1 MLGIS
6 TTNVRVGGFRGKG
19 VDANAQT
26 IFNRI
31 IADGGVSNLTRLN
44 FFVKGLKA
52 IYGDLANVPVCYDAH
67 WIGYKLGS
75 GTGATAGQAAAKL
88 YSLTVAGD
96 AVQSTAASQ
105 PLLLSHNGAST
116 DNYWWGSGV
125 ASNFVSTPDATAN
138 RITGDIEIIANFKL
152 DSVSV
157 DSAIIAKD
165 NTGSRFY
172 NLIYIG
178 AGVDSGKIA
187 FGRNIGGTFAY
198 SISSVISGF
207 TTSNIYWLKVNRSAS
222 TGDVKFF
229 TSTDGI
235 TYTQL
240 GATITSTAGVLTT
253 GAMKVNV
260 GSLSNDTA
268 NIIQGK
274 IYRATISNSIGGAPV
289 VDFNPAQYNA
299 STSQTAWTSSTGEVW
314 TINTGTATT
323 GYKGVL
329 VDRTIVQ
336 GDGVDDSL
344 QTTTQ
349 YLPIDKSFYAA
360 DKYFSSN
367 LTASSGGIRVLN
379 GNFGQNN
386 STSRRMWFNAG
397 NNEIV
402 ASTANIATLNLNT
415 GSVASGDTK
424 FRVNTGA
431 DTTSTVVFVSIISR
445 EVNIFNTF
453 TICNAQLN
461 TLVITNQ
468 VDTNSQK
475 TATYNL
481 IRSINNNAF

>member
-1 MLGIS
+1 MIGI
-6 TTNVRVGGFRGKG
+6 GIG
-19 VDANAQT
+19 VPFSFSSPIDANAQT
-26 IFNRI
+26 IYNRI

-75 GTGATAGQAAAKL
+75 GTGATSGQAAAKL

-116 DNYWWGSGV
+116 DNYWYSPNV
-125 ASNFVSTPDATAN
+125 TNNCVSTPNASVN
-138 RITGDIEIIANFKL
+138 QITGDFDIIAYVKHTTNL
-152 DSVSV
+152 TLNALVS
-157 DSAIIAKD
+157 K
-165 NTGSRFY
+165 N
-172 NLIYIG
+172 
-178 AGVDSGKIA
+178 DSGSNRGYSFVFDNNNLVLYYGLTTLNVASSTATIA
-187 FGRNIGGTFAY
+187 SG
-198 SISSVISGF
+198 SILWVRCTRVS
-207 TTSNIYWLKVNRSAS
+207 S
-222 TGDVKFF
+222 TGIITFF
-229 TSTDGI
+229 TSNDAST
-235 TYTQL
+235 TNPQSVTWTQL
-240 GATITSTAGVLTT
+240 GTTISGIT
-253 GAMKVNV
+253 GALNSSGTLPLLIGGYISANSGF
-260 GSLSNDTA
+260 GSNE
-268 NIIQGK
+268 N
-274 IYRATISNSIGGAPV
+274 IYRLTISNSIGGAPV

-299 STSQTAWTSSTGEVW
+299 ATSQTAWTSSTGEVW
-314 TINTGTATT
+314 TINTGTATS

-329 VDRTIVQ
+329 VDRTIVM
-336 GDGVDDSL
+336 GDGVDDSM

-468 VDTNSQK
+468 VDTNLQK

-481 IRSINNNAF
+481 IRSLNNNAF

>member
-1 MLGIS
+1 
-6 TTNVRVGGFRGKG
+6 
-19 VDANAQT
+19 
-26 IFNRI
+26 
-31 IADGGVSNLTRLN
+31 
-44 FFVKGLKA
+44 
-52 IYGDLANVPVCYDAH
+52 
-67 WIGYKLGS
+67 
-75 GTGATAGQAAAKL
+75 
-88 YSLTVAGD
+88 
-96 AVQSTAASQ
+96 
-105 PLLLSHNGAST
+105 
-116 DNYWWGSGV
+116 
-125 ASNFVSTPDATAN
+125 
-138 RITGDIEIIANFKL
+138 
-152 DSVSV
+152 
-157 DSAIIAKD
+157 
-165 NTGSRFY
+165 
-172 NLIYIG
+172 
-178 AGVDSGKIA
+178 
-187 FGRNIGGTFAY
+187 
-198 SISSVISGF
+198 
-207 TTSNIYWLKVNRSAS
+207 
-222 TGDVKFF
+222 
-229 TSTDGI
+229 
-235 TYTQL
+235 
-240 GATITSTAGVLTT
+240 
-253 GAMKVNV
+253 MKVNV

>member
-19 VDANAQT
+19 VDANAQA
-26 IFNRI
+26 IYNRI
-31 IADGGVSNLTRLN
+31 IADGGVSNLSRLN
-44 FFVKGLKA
+44 FFVKGLKG

-75 GTGATAGQAAAKL
+75 GTGATSGQAAAKL

-105 PLLLSHNGAST
+105 PLLLSHNGASS
-116 DNYWWGSGV
+116 DNYFQGV
-125 ASNFVSTPDATAN
+125 GIANNFVSSPSATAN
-138 RITGDIEIIANFKL
+138 SGTGDKEFIITANVLNWSIDYNMLIGK
-152 DSVSV
+152 
-157 DSAIIAKD
+157 
-165 NTGSRFY
+165 NTGGLNGYYVVTRSSSRIGYGCSKGDVVSTVGHSFA
-172 NLIYIG
+172 NNTLAYIK
-178 AGVDSGKIA
+178 VTHD
-187 FGRNIGGTFAY
+187 
-198 SISSVISGF
+198 
-207 TTSNIYWLKVNRSAS
+207 TTNGI
-222 TGDVKFF
+222 VKFF

-235 TYTQL
+235 TYNQL
-240 GATITSTAGVLTT
+240 GTNVSITSGVTT
-253 GAMKVNV
+253 DTSTPLCIGANSNGASNSFTGKV
-260 GSLSNDTA
+260 
-268 NIIQGK
+268 
-274 IYRATISNSIGGAPV
+274 YRATISNSIGGAPV

-314 TINTGTATT
+314 TINTGTATS

-336 GDGVDDSL
+336 GDGVDDSM

-367 LTASSGGIRVLN
+367 ATASSGGIRVLN

-468 VDTNSQK
+468 VDTNLQK

-481 IRSINNNAF
+481 IRSLNNNAF